1 MRNTVII
8 NRVDFSTDFTKYG
21 CSVQYVPRRGDLGGM
36 MQNGDMK
43 EDIRKWVA
51 VVTLPVNDLP
61 APRLAKLLQACM
73 VSSPVVTF
81 HDTKLDAPR
90 EATFLTPDFSPQT
103 LNLITSTGIRW
114 YTGMTVTMEEK

>member
-8 NRVDFSTDFTKYG
+8 NGVDFSKDFSKYG
-21 CSVQYVPRRGDLGGM
+21 CSVQYVPRRGDLGSM
-36 MQNGDMK
+36 MQDGSMK

-51 VVTLPVNDLP
+51 VLTLPVNDLP
-61 APRLAKLLQACM
+61 APRLAELLQACM

-81 HDTKLDAPR
+81 HDTALDAPR
-90 EATFLTPDFSPQT
+90 EATFLAPDFSPQT
-103 LNLITSTGIRW
+103 LNLITGAGVRW